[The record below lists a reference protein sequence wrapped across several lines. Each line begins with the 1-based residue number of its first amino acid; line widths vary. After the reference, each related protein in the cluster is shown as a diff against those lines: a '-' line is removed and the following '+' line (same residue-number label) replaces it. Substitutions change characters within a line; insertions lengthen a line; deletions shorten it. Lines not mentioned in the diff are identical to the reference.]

1 VTILVDAAVW
11 PFRGR
16 LWAHL
21 ISDESYD
28 ELHDFAARLGMPRR
42 AFQGDHYDVPAELR
56 EQALRLGACSVPA
69 REIVRRLHTSGLR
82 RHQKHV
88 PAEAGAGAT
97 DDCG

>member
-1 VTILVDAAVW
+1 VAILVDAAVW

-21 ISDESYD
+21 ISDESYA

-56 EQALRLGACSVPA
+56 EHALALGASSVPA
-69 REIVRRLHTSGLR
+69 REIVRRLHQSGLR
-82 RHQKHV
+82 RPQKHTLS
-88 PAEAGAGAT
+88 ATEASL
-97 DDCG
+97 DP